1 MNLRAVLLGFLTRG
15 DLTGYELKGAM
26 DESVGFFFGASYGSI
41 YPTLKALEEEGFV
54 RSTLVVQSDR
64 PNKKVY
70 SLTPEGRAYFLEA
83 LKEPPAEDSF
93 RSEFLMQLFFGR
105 HQDLER
111 LLVLI
116 EDHRSSLRDSL
127 ERLRRTEEEIREIP
141 RARFGLMC
149 LRYGLTC
156 YENTLAW
163 LDDVE
168 EEVRAIA
175 AEGVDRSERRRAS
188 GAGSGKRGTTPR
200 QRA

>member
-15 DLTGYELKGAM
+15 DLTGSGLKGAM

-41 YPTLKALEEEGFV
+41 YPALKGLEEEGLV

-70 SLTPEGRAYFLEA
+70 SLTPEGWAYFLEA
-83 LKEPPAEDSF
+83 LREPPAEDSF

-105 HQDLER
+105 HQDPER
-111 LLVLI
+111 VLALI

-141 RARFGLMC
+141 QARYGLMC
-149 LRYGLTC
+149 LRYGLVY
-156 YENTLAW
+156 YENSLAW

-168 EEVRAIA
+168 REVRAMA
-175 AEGVDRSERRRAS
+175 DEG
-188 GAGSGKRGTTPR
+188 TPAR
-200 QRA
+200 ELTS

>member
-41 YPTLKALEEEGFV
+41 YPALRSLEEDGFA

-70 SLTPEGRAYFLEA
+70 SLMPAGRAYFFEA
-83 LKEPPAEDSF
+83 LKEPPAEDTF
-93 RSEFLMQLFFGR
+93 RSEFLMQLFFGH
-105 HQDLER
+105 HQDPEK
-111 LLVLI
+111 VLALI
-116 EDHRSSLRDSL
+116 GDHRASLRDSL
-127 ERLRRTEEEIREIP
+127 EQLRRTEEEIREIP
-141 RARFGLMC
+141 QARYGLMC
-149 LRYGLTC
+149 LRYGLVY

-168 EEVRAIA
+168 GEVRAIA
-175 AEGVDRSERRRAS
+175 NEG
-188 GAGSGKRGTTPR
+188 TPAR
-200 QRA
+200 EVTL

>member
-41 YPTLKALEEEGFV
+41 YPTLRSLEEEGLV
-54 RSTLVVQSDR
+54 RSTLVVQTER

-83 LKEPPAEDSF
+83 LGEPPAEDSF
-93 RSEFLMQLFFGR
+93 RSEFLMQLFFGY
-105 HQDLER
+105 HQDPER
-111 LLVLI
+111 VLAMI
-116 EDHRSSLRDSL
+116 EDHRTTLGSALA
-127 ERLRRTEEEIREIP
+127 RLRGTEEEIREIP
-141 RARFGLMC
+141 RARYGLMC
-149 LRYGLTC
+149 LRYGLVY

-168 EEVRAIA
+168 REVRAIA
-175 AEGVDRSERRRAS
+175 NEG
-188 GAGSGKRGTTPR
+188 TPTR
-200 QRA
+200 EVTP

>member
-41 YPTLKALEEEGFV
+41 YPTLKGLEEDGLV
-54 RSTLVVQSDR
+54 RSTLVVQTGR

-83 LKEPPAEDSF
+83 LRESPAEDSF
-93 RSEFLMQLFFGR
+93 RSEFLMQLFFGH
-105 HQDLER
+105 HQNPER
-111 LLVLI
+111 VLALI
-116 EDHRSSLRDSL
+116 EDYRTSLRNSL
-127 ERLRRTEEEIREIP
+127 ERLRKTEEEIREIP
-141 RARFGLMC
+141 QARYGLMC
-149 LRYGLTC
+149 LRYGLVY

-168 EEVRAIA
+168 REVRAIA
-175 AEGVDRSERRRAS
+175 NEGTYARRIA
-188 GAGSGKRGTTPR
+188 P
-200 QRA
+200 

>member
-1 MNLRAVLLGFLTRG
+1 MDLRAVLLGFLMRG

-41 YPTLKALEEEGFV
+41 YPTLKSLEEEGLV

-83 LKEPPAEDSF
+83 LREPPAEDSF
-93 RSEFLMQLFFGR
+93 RSEFLMQLFFGH
-105 HQDLER
+105 HQDTER
-111 LLVLI
+111 VLALI
-116 EDHRSSLRDSL
+116 EDHRTSLRSSL

-141 RARFGLMC
+141 QARYGLMC
-149 LRYGLTC
+149 LRYGLAY

-168 EEVRAIA
+168 KEVRAIA
-175 AEGVDRSERRRAS
+175 NEG
-188 GAGSGKRGTTPR
+188 TPAR
-200 QRA
+200 EITP

>member
-41 YPTLKALEEEGFV
+41 YPALRSLEEEGFA

-70 SLTPEGRAYFLEA
+70 SLTPEGRAYFFEA
-83 LKEPPAEDSF
+83 LKEPPAEDTF
-93 RSEFLMQLFFGR
+93 RSEFLMQLFFGH
-105 HQDLER
+105 HQDPER
-111 LLVLI
+111 VLALI
-116 EDHRSSLRDSL
+116 GDHRASLRDSL

-141 RARFGLMC
+141 QARYGLMC
-149 LRYGLTC
+149 LRYGLVY

-168 EEVRAIA
+168 GEVRAIA
-175 AEGVDRSERRRAS
+175 NEG
-188 GAGSGKRGTTPR
+188 TPAR
-200 QRA
+200 EVTP

>member
-15 DLTGYELKGAM
+15 DLTGYEIKGAM

-41 YPTLKALEEEGFV
+41 YPTLRSLEEDSLV

-64 PNKKVY
+64 PNKKIY

-83 LKEPPAEDSF
+83 LREPPAEDGF
-93 RSEFLMQLFFGR
+93 RSEFLMQLFFGH
-105 HQDLER
+105 HQDPER
-111 LLVLI
+111 VLALI
-116 EDHRSSLRDSL
+116 EDHRTSLRGSL

-141 RARFGLMC
+141 RARYGLMC
-149 LRYGLTC
+149 LRYGLVY

-168 EEVRAIA
+168 GEVRAIA
-175 AEGVDRSERRRAS
+175 NEGAPAREV
-188 GAGSGKRGTTPR
+188 TP
-200 QRA
+200 

>member
-1 MNLRAVLLGFLTRG
+1 MNVKAVLLGFLTRG

-41 YPTLKALEEEGFV
+41 YPTLRSLEEEGLV

-83 LKEPPAEDSF
+83 LKGPPAADSF

-105 HQDLER
+105 HQDPER
-111 LLVLI
+111 LLALS
-116 EDHRSSLRDSL
+116 EDYRSSLRDSL
-127 ERLRRTEEEIREIP
+127 DRLRKTEEEVREVATP
-141 RARFGLMC
+141 YELMCVRFGLS
-149 LRYGLTC
+149 R

-168 EEVRAIA
+168 REVRAIA
-175 AEGVDRSERRRAS
+175 NEE
-188 GAGSGKRGTTPR
+188 TP
-200 QRA
+200 QR

>member
-1 MNLRAVLLGFLTRG
+1 MNLRSVLLGFLTRR

-41 YPTLKALEEEGFV
+41 YPALKSLEEEGLV

-105 HQDLER
+105 YQDPER

-141 RARFGLMC
+141 QARYGLMC
-149 LRYGLTC
+149 LRYGLVY
-156 YENTLAW
+156 YENSLAW
-163 LDDVE
+163 LDDAE
-168 EEVRAIA
+168 REVRATA
-175 AEGVDRSERRRAS
+175 DEG
-188 GAGSGKRGTTPR
+188 TPTR
-200 QRA
+200 EVTP

>member
-41 YPTLKALEEEGFV
+41 YPALRSLEEEGLA

-70 SLTPEGRAYFLEA
+70 RLMPAGRAYFFEA
-83 LKEPPAEDSF
+83 LKEPPAEDTF
-93 RSEFLMQLFFGR
+93 RSEFLMQLFFGH
-105 HQDLER
+105 HQDPER
-111 LLVLI
+111 VLALI
-116 EDHRSSLRDSL
+116 GDHRASLRDSL

-141 RARFGLMC
+141 QARYGLMC
-149 LRYGLTC
+149 LRYGLVY

-168 EEVRAIA
+168 GEVRAIA
-175 AEGVDRSERRRAS
+175 NEGTPASEV
-188 GAGSGKRGTTPR
+188 TP
-200 QRA
+200 

>member
-41 YPTLKALEEEGFV
+41 YPALRSLEEEGLA
-54 RSTLVVQSDR
+54 RSTLVVQSER

-83 LKEPPAEDSF
+83 LKGPPAEDSF
-93 RSEFLMQLFFGR
+93 RSEFLMQLFFGN
-105 HQDLER
+105 HQDPGRVLA
-111 LLVLI
+111 LI
-116 EDHRSSLRDSL
+116 EDHRTSLRDSL

-141 RARFGLMC
+141 QARYGLMC
-149 LRYGLTC
+149 LRYGLVY

-163 LDDVE
+163 LDEVE
-168 EEVRAIA
+168 REVRAI
-175 AEGVDRSERRRAS
+175 EGTSARD
-188 GAGSGKRGTTPR
+188 GTP
-200 QRA
+200 